1 MLIMRLEVRTSGVA
15 LVGALDAAPGVT
27 LSMSLFF
34 YGDDAG
40 NIAAASEQKWSD
52 WLRETFASEEKL
64 TSSLGTI

>member
-1 MLIMRLEVRTSGVA
+1 
-15 LVGALDAAPGVT
+15 
-27 LSMSLFF
+27 MSLFF